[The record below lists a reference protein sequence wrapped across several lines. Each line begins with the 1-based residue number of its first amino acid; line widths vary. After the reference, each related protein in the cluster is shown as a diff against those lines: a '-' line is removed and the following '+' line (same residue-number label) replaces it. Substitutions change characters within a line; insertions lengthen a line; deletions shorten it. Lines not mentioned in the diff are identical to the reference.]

1 MPAQHVQARYRGT
14 RFSCAAQII
23 PLPAQSWIA
32 RAGRSSQG
40 PSGRQYGLTRRFA
53 EKRWPNATWEPF
65 GMEGDPGFREIA
77 EANAIIAELLTY
89 PHPDWVRIAALAER
103 IRLGAEAKRDG

>member
-1 MPAQHVQARYRGT
+1 M
-14 RFSCAAQII
+14 
-23 PLPAQSWIA
+23 
-32 RAGRSSQG
+32 
-40 PSGRQYGLTRRFA
+40 
-53 EKRWPNATWEPF
+53 EKES
-65 GMEGDPGFREIA
+65 GFREIA